1 MSGEAWQESDQI
13 RPATVHRAYGRGAAG
28 FDAFVATL
36 PGYRTHLRVSASR
49 MGLGEGHGLRL
60 LDVGCG
66 TGVSTEALL
75 TSVGGAE
82 VVAVDASAEMLA
94 VARRKNWS
102 PRVTFVHSRLETL
115 AEAGVEGPFDGILA
129 SFLVSNLP
137 DAEHGLRRLL
147 SLLEPGAPLA
157 VHDYAV
163 GGSRNR
169 VRWTTANWTWML
181 PMASLRWGVADLA
194 RYRAKRIAT
203 AGGPEQMV
211 HRMERAGFDDVRVQT
226 VGGSQQHLVHT
237 FLGRRPDEPDVVGE
251 RRERRARRSAIAAAG
266 WRPLR
271 EDTGPAPDDA
281 AEPVAEGGP
290 EDPGYAEALP
300 ERIGDDVE
308 VGEGD
313 APGRTTPPADAADTA
328 DTADT
333 AAPAHPDGTDR
344 NGTDRNGTDG
354 TDDAPRGADDHVPDT
369 SRPGPGPASDD
380 DADTRPRGHAV
391 ARALRYGL
399 PGTGPGRAGAGAS
412 GPGEP
417 GSAGADASGPAEPGA
432 TGSGPSGAAGPAGAG
447 TDDPVPGPRPD
458 DPVPG
463 GPRRPTS
470 GPRPRRP
477 VGLRR
482 PGPPRPRPEE
492 TPPPAGDDE
501 PPTPPTGTRRV

>member
-28 FDAFVATL
+28 YDAFVATL

-49 MGLGEGHGLRL
+49 MGLGDGHGLRL

-147 SLLEPGAPLA
+147 SLLAPGAPMA

-163 GGSRNR
+163 SGRSRM
-169 VRWTTANWTWML
+169 RWTAANWTWML
-181 PMASLRWGVADLA
+181 PMASLRWGAADLA
-194 RYRAKRIAT
+194 RYRARRVAT

-211 HRMERAGFDDVRVQT
+211 HRMERAGFGDVRVQT
-226 VGGSQQHLVHT
+226 VGGVQQHLVHT
-237 FLGRRPDEPDVVGE
+237 FLGRRLDEPDVVGE
-251 RRERRARRSAIAAAG
+251 RQERRARGSAIAAAG
-266 WRPLR
+266 WRPR
-271 EDTGPAPDDA
+271 RDEPVPAHRDTTGPVD
-281 AEPVAEGGP
+281 EGGP
-290 EDPGYAEALP
+290 EDPGYAETLP
-300 ERIGDDVE
+300 DQVLDG
-308 VGEGD
+308 GD
-313 APGRTTPPADAADTA
+313 ADRDDTG
-328 DTADT
+328 DGPDDQDRGGSG
-333 AAPAHPDGTDR
+333 AH
-344 NGTDRNGTDG
+344 
-354 TDDAPRGADDHVPDT
+354 DDPT
-369 SRPGPGPASDD
+369 SDEDP
-380 DADTRPRGHAV
+380 DTRPRGHGV

-399 PGTGPGRAGAGAS
+399 PGSRPDSSGPGAGPGPAAAGPDSAGPDS
-412 GPGEP
+412 AGPDSAGPGSADPGAAGSDPAAAGPGPGEP
-417 GSAGADASGPAEPGA
+417 DPGA
-432 TGSGPSGAAGPAGAG
+432 T
-447 TDDPVPGPRPD
+447 
-458 DPVPG
+458 
-463 GPRRPTS
+463 GPRRPTP
-470 GPRPRRP
+470 GPRPHRP

-482 PGPPRPRPEE
+482 PGPPRPRPGEA
-492 TPPPAGDDE
+492 PPPAEDDE
-501 PPTPPTGTRRV
+501 PPTPPTGTRQV

>member
-28 FDAFVATL
+28 YDAFVATL

-49 MGLGEGHGLRL
+49 MGLGDGHGLRL

-147 SLLEPGAPLA
+147 SLLAPGAPLA

-163 GGSRNR
+163 SGRSRM
-169 VRWTTANWTWML
+169 RWTVANWTWML
-181 PMASLRWGVADLA
+181 PMASLRWGAADLA
-194 RYRAKRIAT
+194 RYRARRIAT

-226 VGGSQQHLVHT
+226 VGGVQQHLVHT

-251 RRERRARRSAIAAAG
+251 RQERRARGSAIAAAG
-266 WRPLR
+266 WRPR
-271 EDTGPAPDDA
+271 RDEPVPAHRDTTGPVD
-281 AEPVAEGGP
+281 EGGP
-290 EDPGYAEALP
+290 EDPGYAETLP
-300 ERIGDDVE
+300 DQVLDGDDVE
-308 VGEGD
+308 LGEGD
-313 APGRTTPPADAADTA
+313 AAVAPVSPPG
-328 DTADT
+328 
-333 AAPAHPDGTDR
+333 APAHPTAPAGRTGDADRDDTGDG
-344 NGTDRNGTDG
+344 
-354 TDDAPRGADDHVPDT
+354 PDDHDRGGSGAPD
-369 SRPGPGPASDD
+369 GPTPDED
-380 DADTRPRGHAV
+380 PDTRPRGHGV

-399 PGTGPGRAGAGAS
+399 PGSRPGSS
-412 GPGEP
+412 GPDPVAEP
-417 GSAGADASGPAEPGA
+417 DPGA
-432 TGSGPSGAAGPAGAG
+432 TGP
-447 TDDPVPGPRPD
+447 PRPA
-458 DPVPG
+458 P
-463 GPRRPTS
+463 

-482 PGPPRPRPEE
+482 PGPPRPRPGEA
-492 TPPPAGDDE
+492 PPPAEDDE

>member
-49 MGLGEGHGLRL
+49 MGLGDGHGLRL
-60 LDVGCG
+60 LDAGCG

-94 VARRKNWS
+94 VARKKNWS

-115 AEAGVEGPFDGILA
+115 AEAGIEGPFDGILA

-147 SLLEPGAPLA
+147 SLLAPGAPLA

-163 GGSRNR
+163 GGRSRM
-169 VRWTTANWTWML
+169 RWTTANWTWML
-181 PMASLRWGVADLA
+181 PMASLRWGAADLA
-194 RYRAKRIAT
+194 RYRARRIAT

-226 VGGSQQHLVHT
+226 VGGVQQHLVHT

-251 RRERRARRSAIAAAG
+251 RQERRARRSAIAAAG

-271 EDTGPAPDDA
+271 DEPAPAPEDTT
-281 AEPVAEGGP
+281 EPVDEGGP
-290 EDPGYAEALP
+290 EDPGYAETLP
-300 ERIGDDVE
+300 EQVLEGDGVE

-313 APGRTTPPADAADTA
+313 ADVAADPDPSGAAPTGPDGPADRDGADRTPGERSGADGAPGDRDAGVPAAIDPDRGVPGA
-328 DTADT
+328 VDDP
-333 AAPAHPDGTDR
+333 APAE
-344 NGTDRNGTDG
+344 
-354 TDDAPRGADDHVPDT
+354 
-369 SRPGPGPASDD
+369 DD
-380 DADTRPRGHAV
+380 DPDTRPRGHAV

-399 PGTGPGRAGAGAS
+399 PGSRPDPSDPGAAESDPGAAEADPGAVGPDRGA
-412 GPGEP
+412 
-417 GSAGADASGPAEPGA
+417 AEPG
-432 TGSGPSGAAGPAGAG
+432 PAGPGA
-447 TDDPVPGPRPD
+447 T
-458 DPVPG
+458 
-463 GPRRPTS
+463 GPRRPTP

-482 PGPPRPRPEE
+482 PGPPRPRPGDA
-492 TPPPAGDDE
+492 PPPAGDDDE

>member
-49 MGLGEGHGLRL
+49 MGLGDGHGLRL

-94 VARRKNWS
+94 VARKKNWS

-115 AEAGVEGPFDGILA
+115 AEAGIEGPFDGILA

-147 SLLEPGAPLA
+147 SLLAPGAPLA

-163 GGSRNR
+163 GGRSRM
-169 VRWTTANWTWML
+169 RWTTANWTWML
-181 PMASLRWGVADLA
+181 PMASLRWGAADLA
-194 RYRAKRIAT
+194 RYRARRIAT

-226 VGGSQQHLVHT
+226 VGGVQQHLVHT

-251 RRERRARRSAIAAAG
+251 RQERRARRSAIAAAG

-271 EDTGPAPDDA
+271 DEPAPAPEDTT
-281 AEPVAEGGP
+281 EPVDEGGP
-290 EDPGYAEALP
+290 EDPGYAETLP
-300 ERIGDDVE
+300 EQVLEGDGVE

-313 APGRTTPPADAADTA
+313 ADVAADPDPSGAA
-328 DTADT
+328 DDP
-333 AAPAHPDGTDR
+333 APAE
-344 NGTDRNGTDG
+344 
-354 TDDAPRGADDHVPDT
+354 
-369 SRPGPGPASDD
+369 DD
-380 DADTRPRGHAV
+380 DPDTRPRGHAV

-399 PGTGPGRAGAGAS
+399 PGSRPDDPS
-412 GPGEP
+412 
-417 GSAGADASGPAEPGA
+417 DPGA
-432 TGSGPSGAAGPAGAG
+432 AEADPGAAESDPGAAGP
-447 TDDPVPGPRPD
+447 DPGPAG
-458 DPVPG
+458 PG
-463 GPRRPTS
+463 PAGPGSKGPRRPTP

-482 PGPPRPRPEE
+482 PGPPRLRPGDA
-492 TPPPAGDDE
+492 PPPAGDDDE

>member
-1 MSGEAWQESDQI
+1 MNGEAWQESDQI

-49 MGLGEGHGLRL
+49 MGLGDGHGLRL

-75 TSVGGAE
+75 TTVGGAE

-94 VARRKNWS
+94 VARKKNWS

-147 SLLEPGAPLA
+147 SLLAPGAPLA

-163 GGSRNR
+163 GGRSRM
-169 VRWTTANWTWML
+169 RWTTANWTWML
-181 PMASLRWGVADLA
+181 PMASLRWGAADLA
-194 RYRAKRIAT
+194 RYRARRIAT

-211 HRMERAGFDDVRVQT
+211 HRMERAGFGDVRVQT
-226 VGGSQQHLVHT
+226 VGGVQQHLVHT

-251 RRERRARRSAIAAAG
+251 RQERRARRSAIAAAG

-271 EDTGPAPDDA
+271 DEPAPA
-281 AEPVAEGGP
+281 PGETAEPVEEGGP
-290 EDPGYAEALP
+290 DDPGYAETLP
-300 ERIGDDVE
+300 EQVLEGDGAE

-313 APGRTTPPADAADTA
+313 ADVAADPA
-328 DTADT
+328 PSGAADDTA
-333 AAPAHPDGTDR
+333 PAE
-344 NGTDRNGTDG
+344 
-354 TDDAPRGADDHVPDT
+354 
-369 SRPGPGPASDD
+369 DD
-380 DADTRPRGHAV
+380 DPDTRPRGHAV

-399 PGTGPGRAGAGAS
+399 PGSHPGPGAAETGPGP
-412 GPGEP
+412 GPGP
-417 GSAGADASGPAEPGA
+417 GPGVAETGPGPGAAEPGA
-432 TGSGPSGAAGPAGAG
+432 AGADEGAAGADDGATGPAAGAAGAGPAG
-447 TDDPVPGPRPD
+447 PGPA
-458 DPVPG
+458 
-463 GPRRPTS
+463 GPRRPAP

-482 PGPPRPRPEE
+482 PGPPRPRPGDA
-492 TPPPAGDDE
+492 PPPAGDDE
-501 PPTPPTGTRRV
+501 PPTPPAGTRRV

>member
-49 MGLGEGHGLRL
+49 MGLGDGHGLRL

-94 VARRKNWS
+94 VARKKNWS

-115 AEAGVEGPFDGILA
+115 AEAGIEGPFDGILA

-147 SLLEPGAPLA
+147 SLLAPGAPLA

-163 GGSRNR
+163 GGRSRM
-169 VRWTTANWTWML
+169 RWTTANWTWML
-181 PMASLRWGVADLA
+181 PMASLRWGAADLA
-194 RYRAKRIAT
+194 RYRARRIAT

-211 HRMERAGFDDVRVQT
+211 QRMERAGFDDVRVQT
-226 VGGSQQHLVHT
+226 VGGVQQHLVHT

-251 RRERRARRSAIAAAG
+251 RQERRARRSAIAAAG

-271 EDTGPAPDDA
+271 DESAPAPEDTT
-281 AEPVAEGGP
+281 EPVDEGGP

-300 ERIGDDVE
+300 EQVLGGDGVE

-313 APGRTTPPADAADTA
+313 ADVAPDPAPSGVDAGGPGDRGGADRTPGDRTGADGGPGDRTGADGAPGDRDAGVPAPVDPDPGGSGAAD
-328 DTADT
+328 DP
-333 AAPAHPDGTDR
+333 APTE
-344 NGTDRNGTDG
+344 
-354 TDDAPRGADDHVPDT
+354 
-369 SRPGPGPASDD
+369 DD
-380 DADTRPRGHAV
+380 DPDTRPRGHAV

-399 PGTGPGRAGAGAS
+399 PGSRPETS
-412 GPGEP
+412 GPGATEP
-417 GSAGADASGPAEPGA
+417 GPGAAEPGPGAADSDPGAAGPDRGAAEPGPAGPGA
-432 TGSGPSGAAGPAGAG
+432 TG
-447 TDDPVPGPRPD
+447 
-458 DPVPG
+458 
-463 GPRRPTS
+463 PRRPAP

-482 PGPPRPRPEE
+482 PGPPRPRPGDAA
-492 TPPPAGDDE
+492 PPGGDDE

>member
-28 FDAFVATL
+28 YDAFVATL

-49 MGLGEGHGLRL
+49 MGLGDGHGLRL

-129 SFLVSNLP
+129 SFLVTNLP

-147 SLLEPGAPLA
+147 SLLAPGAPLA

-163 GGSRNR
+163 SGRSRM
-169 VRWTTANWTWML
+169 RWTAANWTWML
-181 PMASLRWGVADLA
+181 PMASLRWGAADLA
-194 RYRAKRIAT
+194 RYRARRIAT

-226 VGGSQQHLVHT
+226 VGGVQQHLVHT

-251 RRERRARRSAIAAAG
+251 RKERRARGSAIAAAG
-266 WRPLR
+266 WRPR
-271 EDTGPAPDDA
+271 RDEPVPAHGDTTGPVD
-281 AEPVAEGGP
+281 EGGP
-290 EDPGYAEALP
+290 EDPGYAETLP
-300 ERIGDDVE
+300 DQVLDGDDVE
-308 VGEGD
+308 LGEGD
-313 APGRTTPPADAADTA
+313 AAVVPVSPPGAPAGPAGRTGDDDRDDTGDGPDDQDRGGSGA
-328 DTADT
+328 
-333 AAPAHPDGTDR
+333 PDGPT
-344 NGTDRNGTDG
+344 
-354 TDDAPRGADDHVPDT
+354 PDED
-369 SRPGPGPASDD
+369 P
-380 DADTRPRGHAV
+380 DTRPRGHGV

-399 PGTGPGRAGAGAS
+399 PGSRPDSSSPGARPGPGPGAGPGPDSAGPDS
-412 GPGEP
+412 AGPDSAGPDSAGLDSADPGAAGSDPAAAGPGPGEP
-417 GSAGADASGPAEPGA
+417 DPGA
-432 TGSGPSGAAGPAGAG
+432 T
-447 TDDPVPGPRPD
+447 
-458 DPVPG
+458 
-463 GPRRPTS
+463 GPRRPTP

-482 PGPPRPRPEE
+482 PGPPRPRPGEA
-492 TPPPAGDDE
+492 PPPAEDDE

>member
-28 FDAFVATL
+28 YDAFVATL

-49 MGLGEGHGLRL
+49 MGLGDGHGLRL

-94 VARRKNWS
+94 VARQKNWS

-147 SLLEPGAPLA
+147 SLLAPGAPLA

-163 GGSRNR
+163 SGRSRM
-169 VRWTTANWTWML
+169 RWTAANWTWML
-181 PMASLRWGVADLA
+181 PMASLRWGAADLA
-194 RYRAKRIAT
+194 RYRARRIAT
-203 AGGPEQMV
+203 AGGSEQMV

-226 VGGSQQHLVHT
+226 VGGVQQHLVHT

-251 RRERRARRSAIAAAG
+251 RQERRARGSAIAAAG

-271 EDTGPAPDDA
+271 DEPAPAHRDTTGPVD
-281 AEPVAEGGP
+281 EGGP
-290 EDPGYAEALP
+290 EDPGYAETLP
-300 ERIGDDVE
+300 DQVLDGDDVE
-308 VGEGD
+308 LGEGD
-313 APGRTTPPADAADTA
+313 AAVAPVSPPPG
-328 DTADT
+328 
-333 AAPAHPDGTDR
+333 APAHPTAPAGRTGDADRDDTGDGPDDQDR
-344 NGTDRNGTDG
+344 GGAGGPDG
-354 TDDAPRGADDHVPDT
+354 PTPDED
-369 SRPGPGPASDD
+369 P
-380 DADTRPRGHAV
+380 DTRPRGHGV

-399 PGTGPGRAGAGAS
+399 PGSRPGSS
-412 GPGEP
+412 GPDPVAEP
-417 GSAGADASGPAEPGA
+417 DPGA
-432 TGSGPSGAAGPAGAG
+432 TG
-447 TDDPVPGPRPD
+447 
-458 DPVPG
+458 
-463 GPRRPTS
+463 PRRPAP

-482 PGPPRPRPEE
+482 PGPPRPRPGEA
-492 TPPPAGDDE
+492 PPPAEDDE

>member
-28 FDAFVATL
+28 YDAFVATL

-49 MGLGEGHGLRL
+49 MGLGDGHGLRL

-147 SLLEPGAPLA
+147 SLLAPGAPLA

-163 GGSRNR
+163 SGRSRM
-169 VRWTTANWTWML
+169 RWTAANWTWML
-181 PMASLRWGVADLA
+181 PMASLRWGAADLA
-194 RYRAKRIAT
+194 RYRARRIAT

-226 VGGSQQHLVHT
+226 VGGVQQHLVHT

-251 RRERRARRSAIAAAG
+251 RQERRARGSAIAAAG
-266 WRPLR
+266 WRPR
-271 EDTGPAPDDA
+271 RDEPVPAHRDTTGPVD
-281 AEPVAEGGP
+281 EGGP
-290 EDPGYAEALP
+290 EDPGYAETLP
-300 ERIGDDVE
+300 DQVLDGDDVE
-308 VGEGD
+308 LGEGD
-313 APGRTTPPADAADTA
+313 AAVAPVSPPG
-328 DTADT
+328 
-333 AAPAHPDGTDR
+333 APAHPTAPAGRTGDADRDDTGDGPDDQDR
-344 NGTDRNGTDG
+344 GGAGGPDG
-354 TDDAPRGADDHVPDT
+354 PTPDDPT
-369 SRPGPGPASDD
+369 SDEDP
-380 DADTRPRGHAV
+380 DTRPRGHGV

-399 PGTGPGRAGAGAS
+399 PGSRPGSS
-412 GPGEP
+412 GPDPVAEP
-417 GSAGADASGPAEPGA
+417 DPGA
-432 TGSGPSGAAGPAGAG
+432 T
-447 TDDPVPGPRPD
+447 
-458 DPVPG
+458 
-463 GPRRPTS
+463 GPRRPTP

-482 PGPPRPRPEE
+482 PGPPRPRPGEA
-492 TPPPAGDDE
+492 PPPAEDDE